1 MPSTPKR
8 TPKTKNEVDQR
19 LIEASR
25 ITEREI
31 HVLRLTAMGF
41 KTKEIAQQLC
51 MREQTVG
58 THRFN
63 IMNKLALRNI
73 ADLIRYAIMIG
84 LID

>member
-8 TPKTKNEVDQR
+8 TTKTKNEVDQI
-19 LIEASR
+19 LIEASG

-31 HVLRLTAMGF
+31 NVLRLTAMGF
-41 KTKEIAQQLC
+41 KTKEIAQQLG

-63 IMNKLALRNI
+63 IMNKLALRNV
-73 ADLIRYAIMIG
+73 ADLIRYAIVIG